1 MFSQFVLVRDRADL
15 VRRIRKRAEVMLES
29 GWIEEA
35 RVMLEKGLLNAPT
48 AWQAIG
54 YAQIGDYLA
63 GKLTRAEL
71 LESIVIATR
80 QFARR
85 QSTWFRNRHKEAA
98 FLPVSASED

>member
-1 MFSQFVLVRDRADL
+1 
-15 VRRIRKRAEVMLES
+15 MLDS

-35 RVMLEKGLLNAPT
+35 RVMLAKCILNTPT

-54 YAQIGDYLA
+54 YAAIGDYLA

-71 LESIVIATR
+71 LESIAIATR

-85 QSTWFRNRHKEAA
+85 QATWFRNRHREAT
-98 FLPVSASED
+98 FLHLSADS